1 MNFPGTR
8 SLGLGLTLIALL
20 PLSNSAKLYSS
31 QQLFVDESVAR
42 QATVVEQQPVQ
53 RKNSREIRSVV
64 QYTDDD
70 GNPHL
75 ALTNVSSYPPP
86 YAIGEQLD
94 ILVHRDDA
102 DNIRVSSFAGLW
114 FEVAFYLV
122 PGLLVFSGGLRM
134 LLRRKQ

>member
-1 MNFPGTR
+1 MKIPGTR
-8 SLGLGLTLIALL
+8 SLGVGLILIALL

-53 RKNSREIRSVV
+53 RKNSQEIQSIV

-70 GNPHL
+70 GNQHL

-94 ILVHRDDA
+94 ILVHRDEPE
-102 DNIRVSSFAGLW
+102 NIRVSSFAGLW
-114 FEVAFYLV
+114 FEVAFYFV
-122 PGLLVFSGGLRM
+122 PGLLALSGGMLM
-134 LLRRKQ
+134 LLRRKH